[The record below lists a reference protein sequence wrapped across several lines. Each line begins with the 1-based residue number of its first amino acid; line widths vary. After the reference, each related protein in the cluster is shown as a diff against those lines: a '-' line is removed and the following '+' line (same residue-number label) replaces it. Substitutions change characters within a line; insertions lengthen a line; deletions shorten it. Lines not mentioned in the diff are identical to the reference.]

1 MIATEPAVLNPWG
14 SDALQSLTAELTMVR
29 ARALDMES
37 HFDQYIQAAHPRF
50 RESARNL
57 LHYLGLRNFDL
68 RDLQTR
74 LASLG
79 LSSLGRTES
88 HTLPTL
94 NAVMYVLRTLS
105 ADTPNLVPPQPDD
118 FTLGDTLLKEH
129 TEALLGPHPDRRG
142 VRIMVTLP
150 SEAASDASLIRE
162 LIASGMD
169 CARINCAHDD
179 ATVWARM
186 IANIHAAC
194 RELGRECRI
203 QMDLSGPKLRTG
215 PLEPGP
221 EVVHI
226 RPRRDARG
234 AIVAPA
240 QVWLTARGTDDNG
253 SGACEGLELPVDAL
267 WLARLQAGNR
277 IRFVDAR
284 GKRRSLRVLSTRP
297 GGCLTE
303 CSESAYVET
312 GTLLALKGDAGKRQG
327 GKNTTSA
334 VGELPALVQPLVLL
348 RGETLVLL
356 RPPALGASAVRAG
369 DGTVMEPAHIACTLP
384 DVFRDVRVGEAVAL
398 DDGRISG
405 LVQSVSA
412 DAIQLKI
419 TQVPMR
425 GGRLGADK
433 GINFPESRLQAEALT
448 PKDLAD
454 LHFAVRHADIIGLS
468 FVREAKDVYAVQ
480 AELERRGAAHI
491 GILLKIETRRGFEQ
505 LPWLMLAAMRS
516 HPVGI
521 IIARGDLA
529 VECGWER
536 MAEVQEEI
544 LWLCEAAH
552 LPVVWAT
559 QVLEGLAK
567 TGQPSRAEIT
577 DAAMS
582 ERAECVMLN
591 KGSYIRQAILSLV
604 DILERMQTHQTKK
617 MPMLRRLEI
626 SDILNN

>member
-1 MIATEPAVLNPWG
+1 
-14 SDALQSLTAELTMVR
+14 
-29 ARALDMES
+29 
-37 HFDQYIQAAHPRF
+37 
-50 RESARNL
+50 
-57 LHYLGLRNFDL
+57 
-68 RDLQTR
+68 
-74 LASLG
+74 
-79 LSSLGRTES
+79 
-88 HTLPTL
+88 
-94 NAVMYVLRTLS
+94 
-105 ADTPNLVPPQPDD
+105 
-118 FTLGDTLLKEH
+118 
-129 TEALLGPHPDRRG
+129 
-142 VRIMVTLP
+142 
-150 SEAASDASLIRE
+150 
-162 LIASGMD
+162 
-169 CARINCAHDD
+169 
-179 ATVWARM
+179 
-186 IANIHAAC
+186 
-194 RELGRECRI
+194 
-203 QMDLSGPKLRTG
+203 
-215 PLEPGP
+215 
-221 EVVHI
+221 VHI
-226 RPRRDARG
+226 RPPRDARG
-234 AIVAPA
+234 TIVAPA
-240 QVWLTARGTDDNG
+240 QVWLTARVTGADSSKAGDD
-253 SGACEGLELPVDAL
+253 LELPVDPL
-267 WLARLQAGNR
+267 WLARLRVGDR

-284 GKRRSLRVLSTRP
+284 GKRRALRVVECRP
-297 GGCLTE
+297 GGCLSE
-303 CSESAYVET
+303 CSKSAYVET
-312 GTLLALKGDAGKRQG
+312 GTSLIVRSDAGKHHAED
-327 GKNTTSA
+327 NTITS
-334 VGELPALVQPLVLL
+334 VGELPPLIQPLVLQ

-398 DDGRISG
+398 DDGRITG
-405 LVQSVSA
+405 LVQSVSD

-419 TQVPMR
+419 TQVPVR

-454 LHFAVRHADIIGLS
+454 LDFAVGHADIIGLS
-468 FVREAKDVYAVQ
+468 FVREAKDVYALQ

-505 LPWLMLAAMRS
+505 LPWLMLAAMRRY
-516 HPVGI
+516 PAGI
-521 IIARGDLA
+521 MIARGDLA

-591 KGSYIRQAILSLV
+591 KGPYIRQAVLTLV
-604 DILERMQTHQTKK
+604 DILERMRAHQTKK

-626 SDILNN
+626 SDILMER